1 MAAVA
6 FLGCFCTGHQCWP
19 PRTGVTASPNV
30 RVGGIPVHRVGDAW
44 FIHCC
49 PKLGCHPGVVVTGAS
64 NVHVNGRPVA
74 RIGDVINCGS
84 MIAMGYPTVNAGG
97 VSAGAA
103 LGIAS
108 KLGL

>member
-1 MAAVA
+1 
-6 FLGCFCTGHQCWP
+6 
-19 PRTGVTASPNV
+19 
-30 RVGGIPVHRVGDAW
+30 
-44 FIHCC
+44 
-49 PKLGCHPGVVVTGAS
+49 VVTGAS

-74 RIGDVINCGS
+74 RIGDAINCGS

-103 LGIAS
+103 LGAAS